1 MYLFRAYS
9 RTEGTS
15 CEKSKVEAVASWPV
29 PTCVSEVRSFLGTAS
44 YYRKYIQGFADI
56 ASPLTNLTKKNQ
68 KFVWTEKCQS
78 AFERLKEAL
87 VSAPVLAYPTR
98 EGKFV
103 LDTDASATAIGAV
116 LSQIQDGEEKV
127 IAYASCALSS
137 SRKHYCTTYRELYA
151 VVRFVKY
158 FSHYLWGRPFLV
170 RSDHSSLKWLK
181 NFKQPEGMVARWIAT
196 LDTYDFQIEHRKGA
210 SHGNADGLSRIPRRC
225 CQREECSQCSQK
237 QVRVVTRS
245 QARGRDFA
253 DKGVASGTQR
263 NADSC
268 SLTRVRARKS
278 RELTPRSLVEVMLLG
293 KGKLYWSERTRR
305 FRVILLHGQMKMPLS
320 LFSLLHSILMY
331 REVVVV
337 LSYWIG
343 RGWNSVFRQRL

>member
-1 MYLFRAYS
+1 MYNLRVVLQKFRDANLKLMKPSKCSLFQDECTFLGHTVAR
-9 RTEGTS
+9 EGTT

-68 KFVWTEKCQS
+68 KFVWTEKCQN

-87 VSAPVLAYPTR
+87 VSAQVLAYPIR
-98 EGKFV
+98 ESKFI
-103 LDTDASATAIGAV
+103 LDTDTSATAIGAV

-137 SRKHYCTTYRELYA
+137 SRQNYCTTYRELYA

-196 LDTYDFQIEHRKGA
+196 RDTYDFQIEHRKGA
-210 SHGNADGLSRIPRRC
+210 SHVMPMGCPG
-225 CQREECSQCSQK
+225 SQEDV
-237 QVRVVTRS
+237 VRGKSAVSTLRS
-245 QARGRDFA
+245 
-253 DKGVASGTQR
+253 K
-263 NADSC
+263 
-268 SLTRVRARKS
+268 
-278 RELTPRSLVEVMLLG
+278 
-293 KGKLYWSERTRR
+293 
-305 FRVILLHGQMKMPLS
+305 
-320 LFSLLHSILMY
+320 
-331 REVVVV
+331 
-337 LSYWIG
+337 
-343 RGWNSVFRQRL
+343 

>member
-1 MYLFRAYS
+1 M
-9 RTEGTS
+9 
-15 CEKSKVEAVASWPV
+15 ASWPV
-29 PTCVSEVRSFLGTAS
+29 PACVSEVRSFLGTAS

-68 KFVWTEKCQS
+68 KLVWTEKCQS
-78 AFERLKEAL
+78 ERLKEAL
-87 VSAPVLAYPTR
+87 VCAPVFAYPTR

-103 LDTDASATAIGAV
+103 LDADVSATAIGAV
-116 LSQIQDGEEKV
+116 PSQIQDGEENV

-137 SRKHYCTTYRELYA
+137 SRQNYCTTYRELYA

-210 SHGNADGLSRIPRRC
+210 SQGNVDGLSRIPRRC
-225 CQREECSQCSQK
+225 CQREECSQCCQK

-245 QARGRDFA
+245 QARGRDLA

-268 SLTRVRARKS
+268 S
-278 RELTPRSLVEVMLLG
+278 RE
-293 KGKLYWSERTRR
+293 
-305 FRVILLHGQMKMPLS
+305 
-320 LFSLLHSILMY
+320 
-331 REVVVV
+331 
-337 LSYWIG
+337 
-343 RGWNSVFRQRL
+343 

>member
-1 MYLFRAYS
+1 MDENDKQKTAFATHRGLFQFKVMPFGLCNSPATFERLMELVLSGVLFERCLVYIDDVICFGKTEEEALYNLRVVLQKFRDANLKLKPS
-9 RTEGTS
+9 RCSLFQDECTFLGHTVVCEGTT

-87 VSAPVLAYPTR
+87 VSAPILAYPTK
-98 EGKFV
+98 EGRFV

-127 IAYASCALSS
+127 IAYANCALSS
-137 SRKHYCTTYRELYA
+137 SRQNYCTTYRELYA

-181 NFKQPEGMVARWIAT
+181 NFKQPEGIVARWIAT
-196 LDTYDFQIEHRKGA
+196 LDTYDFQMEHRKGA

-225 CQREECSQCSQK
+225 QRE
-237 QVRVVTRS
+237 
-245 QARGRDFA
+245 
-253 DKGVASGTQR
+253 
-263 NADSC
+263 
-268 SLTRVRARKS
+268 
-278 RELTPRSLVEVMLLG
+278 
-293 KGKLYWSERTRR
+293 
-305 FRVILLHGQMKMPLS
+305 
-320 LFSLLHSILMY
+320 
-331 REVVVV
+331 
-337 LSYWIG
+337 
-343 RGWNSVFRQRL
+343 

>member
-68 KFVWTEKCQS
+68 KLVWTEKCQS
-78 AFERLKEAL
+78 AFESLKEAL

-103 LDTDASATAIGAV
+103 LDTEANATAIGAV

-137 SRKHYCTTYRELYA
+137 SRQNYCTKYRELYV

-158 FSHYLWGRPFLV
+158 FSHYLWGRPFSV
-170 RSDHSSLKWLK
+170 RSNHSSLKWLK
-181 NFKQPEGMVARWIAT
+181 NFKQSGGMLAGWIAT
-196 LDTYDFQIEHRKGA
+196 LDTYEFQIEHRKGE

-225 CQREECSQCSQK
+225 CQREGCSQCSQK
-237 QVRVVTRS
+237 QVRV
-245 QARGRDFA
+245 
-253 DKGVASGTQR
+253 
-263 NADSC
+263 
-268 SLTRVRARKS
+268 
-278 RELTPRSLVEVMLLG
+278 
-293 KGKLYWSERTRR
+293 
-305 FRVILLHGQMKMPLS
+305 
-320 LFSLLHSILMY
+320 
-331 REVVVV
+331 
-337 LSYWIG
+337 
-343 RGWNSVFRQRL
+343 